1 MQAVE
6 DIEGVAVTCV
16 NQRLEQNDKVS
27 RKDLSARLLESRDND
42 GNPIGRDELIA
53 EAMTQLIAGSDTISN
68 TCGAILFHCLHT
80 PGVMKKLQQ
89 EIYQAS
95 PEPGNDMD
103 FAVAKDLPL

>member
-16 NQRLEQNDKVS
+16 NQRLEQNNQIS
-27 RKDLSARLLESRDND
+27 QKDLSARLLESRDND

-80 PGVMKKLQQ
+80 PDVMRKLQQ
-89 EIYQAS
+89 EIDQAS
-95 PEPGNDMD
+95 LGPGNDMD
-103 FAVAKDLPL
+103 FAAVKGLKL